1 MKNWYSG
8 YNFHPVGQGL
18 FTSGVF
24 QLEGADPYWW
34 VFDCGTYLK
43 KHQVDLTKEIDQ
55 LSHSV
60 TISRPKRAPKL
71 DMVFISHFD
80 RDHINGLLEL
90 LAKFEV
96 GRLVLPYIPLGLRIS
111 IAMEVRASTFS
122 DWQLFVIDPVK
133 YIASAQNINVERVAV
148 VLPASVQMPENQD
161 ILPIT
166 SDDGVF
172 IEPPPLRRPTIVDEG
187 YIAGNY
193 PVEWLSPS
201 TRFNIKGI
209 WEFIPYNDSYLKV
222 HATVPFQKAIGKLTS
237 TLLDPAYLGNRGAVK
252 ASMERIYNKTFGASP
267 RLRNLISL
275 FVYAG
280 PINCTATEGYAY
292 NTSNELTP
300 AHWELLN
307 KIRYPY
313 YWHWFHRRARVGGAK
328 SLLLTGDGSLS
339 TSRQLEQLVNYLGQ
353 SRIDCIQVF
362 QVMHHGARTS
372 WSDEV
377 AEVIAP
383 EFSVFCAFPFGSHPH
398 PHPAVEFALRA
409 HGPVYCRTGYGFT
422 LWQAPFE

>member
-1 MKNWYSG
+1 MNNWYSG
-8 YNFHPVGQGL
+8 FNFHPVGQGL

-24 QLEGADPYWW
+24 QLDGTAPYWW

-43 KHQVDLTKEIDQ
+43 KHQVDLTKEIDL
-55 LSHSV
+55 LSESV
-60 TISRPKRAPKL
+60 TISRSGRTPRL

-90 LAKFEV
+90 LAKFKV

-111 IAMEVRASTFS
+111 IAMEVKASTFS

-133 YIASAQNINVERVAV
+133 YIASAQNLNVERVSI
-148 VLPASVQMPENQD
+148 VLPASMQMPENQD

-187 YIAGNY
+187 YIAGSY

-209 WEFIPYNDSYLKV
+209 WEFVPYNDSSLKAN
-222 HATVPFQKAIGKLTS
+222 ATAPFQKAIGKLTS

-280 PINCTATEGYAY
+280 PINCRATKGYAY
-292 NTSNELTP
+292 NTSNDLTP
-300 AHWELLN
+300 AFWELMN
-307 KIRYPY
+307 KVRHPY
-313 YWHWFHRRARVGGAK
+313 YWYWFHPRARVGGAK

-339 TSRQLEQLVNYLGQ
+339 TSRQLEQLVDYLGQ

-362 QVMHHGARTS
+362 QVMHHGAKTS
-372 WSDEV
+372 WNDDV
-377 AEVIAP
+377 AEVINP